1 MNTIRVISIDDHP
14 LIHEAI
20 RSLLTDHDNIDLV
33 GEGYVG
39 DHLFQLLKKHNP
51 DVVILDLMMPQHEE
65 GHPDR
70 KSFTPLEALAQVQEK
85 FPETAVIILS
95 QYLNKGIAQG
105 AIEHGVKGYLL
116 KSDNLSLNLP
126 LAIEQVNKGGVY
138 FSTAFSREMFASAG
152 TMQGNLLT
160 ERQKEVILAIAK
172 SPDLTYAQIADNL
185 HLAPRTVKGHL
196 NNVYRTLGVTNMTSC
211 LIRCMQLGII
221 PFTMTET
228 GIQIGEQ

>member
-1 MNTIRVISIDDHP
+1 MNTIKVISIDDHH

-20 RSLLTDHDNIDLV
+20 RSLLAEYDNIDLV

-39 DHLFQLLKKHNP
+39 DHLFQLLERHSP
-51 DVVILDLMMPQHEE
+51 DVVILDLMMPQHEN
-65 GHPDR
+65 GHPHR
-70 KSFTPLEALAQVQEK
+70 RSFTPLEALAEVRRR

-105 AIEHGVKGYLL
+105 AIDHGVRGYLL

-126 LAIEQVNKGGVY
+126 LAIEQVSKGGVY
-138 FSTAFSREMFASAG
+138 FSTEFSREMFAPADA
-152 TMQGNLLT
+152 MQGSMLT
-160 ERQKEVILAIAK
+160 ERQREVILAIAK
-172 SPDLTYAQIADNL
+172 SPDLTYAQIASQL

-196 NNVYRTLGVTNMTSC
+196 NGAYRKLGVTNMTSC
-211 LIRCMQLGII
+211 IIRCMQIGII